1 MTPQNTAVETLNT
14 ASLAPGATASGA
26 SILSTVQTVLE
37 DAKAED
43 ILTIDLE
50 GKSAL
55 ADAMIIASGRSHRH
69 VSAVADQVQ
78 RALKDGGHGSPRVE
92 GLPHADWVLIDTGD
106 VIVHLFRP
114 EVRAFYNMEKLWDDS
129 FSDTPNA

>member
-1 MTPQNTAVETLNT
+1 M
-14 ASLAPGATASGA
+14 
-26 SILSTVQTVLE
+26 LSTVQTVLE

-43 ILTIDLE
+43 IISIDLE

-55 ADAMIIASGRSHRH
+55 ADAMIIASGRSQRH

-78 RALKDGGHGSPRVE
+78 RAVKEAGHGSPRIE
-92 GLPHADWVLIDTGD
+92 GLPYADWVLIDTGD

-114 EVRAFYNMEKLWDDS
+114 EVRTFYNMEKLWDDS